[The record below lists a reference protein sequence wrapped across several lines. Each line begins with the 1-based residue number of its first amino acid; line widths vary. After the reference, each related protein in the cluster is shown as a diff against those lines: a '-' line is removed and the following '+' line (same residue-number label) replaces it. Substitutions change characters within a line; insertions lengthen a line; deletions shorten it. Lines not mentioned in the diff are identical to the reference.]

1 MSKARIFGYA
11 RVSSTDQNLDRQI
24 ERLKKYVPM
33 DYILTDKE
41 SGKDINRPAYQAL
54 KGALGLRKGDILY
67 IVSLAGTKNIS
78 NRNYS
83 GFRIM
88 EYV

>member
-41 SGKDINRPAYQAL
+41 SGKDINRPAYQEIKL
-54 KGALGLRKGDILY
+54 N
-67 IVSLAGTKNIS
+67 S
-78 NRNYS
+78 
-83 GFRIM
+83 
-88 EYV
+88 

>member
-41 SGKDINRPAYQAL
+41 SGKDINRPAYQVIKRVRINAHTCY
-54 KGALGLRKGDILY
+54 GSY
-67 IVSLAGTKNIS
+67 SIS
-78 NRNYS
+78 NDLLQCRLFCIFLINV
-83 GFRIM
+83 I
-88 EYV
+88 

>member
-24 ERLKKYVPM
+24 ELLKKYVPM

-41 SGKDINRPAYQAL
+41 SGKEKDYKDHSDGNRW
-54 KGALGLRKGDILY
+54 K
-67 IVSLAGTKNIS
+67 
-78 NRNYS
+78 
-83 GFRIM
+83 
-88 EYV
+88 

>member
-24 ERLKKYVPM
+24 ELLKKYVPM

-41 SGKDINRPAYQAL
+41 SGKDINRPAYQL
-54 KGALGLRKGDILY
+54 L
-67 IVSLAGTKNIS
+67 
-78 NRNYS
+78 
-83 GFRIM
+83 
-88 EYV
+88 